1 MHSSS
6 RRQSLRQFYSYFSL
20 GLALLFLGFY
30 LLEDK
35 LQWWQADAPKM
46 LPILLGCYLAL
57 AIASFVQAKR
67 STPFAL
73 DQLLPNQMVEILI
86 MGVLMIYI
94 TPKQQDLA
102 VLLLFHV
109 GIGNVITSK
118 RYGYLLAAMSTIMV
132 LTQGFLHPANVMA
145 DRVMSGSFI
154 CILFFIEALI
164 IQTLRSSLMEAQSQA
179 KLTKTQLDSAA
190 KLNDLIIER
199 MHTGVCLINNA
210 GLVLSI
216 NRAAQERLNNTEV
229 NGHIPDLL
237 FERFKYWQ
245 EYNLQDE
252 NEITLGNDNN
262 SAFVSFAVIDENS
275 TLVFLENKDTV
286 MRKAHQFKLH
296 SLARMAASI
305 AHEIRNPLNAISHAS
320 QLLAENEELD
330 PADKRL
336 TDIIFNHCTR
346 MENIIQ
352 NVMQIS
358 KRSHSQMQWIQLN
371 HWLQRVCQELSEQF
385 DCSIQIKGEKLDV
398 RFDPSQLQQVLWNL
412 TQNAKRYGKANQQ
425 QGVVIE
431 LLNINDRPCLRFT
444 DSGPGIAKQEL
455 NYIFEPFH
463 STSADGSGLGLY
475 LIKELCEAN
484 HAEIRYDDSHDH
496 GAQFDILFAY
506 DFIKDKDAS

>member
-30 LLEDK
+30 FFEDK

-46 LPILLGCYLAL
+46 LPIVLGGYLAL
-57 AIASFVQAKR
+57 AAASFMQAKR
-67 STPFAL
+67 PTPFAL
-73 DQLLPNQMVEILI
+73 DQFLPSQMIEILI
-86 MGVLMIYI
+86 MGFLMIYI

-109 GIGNVITSK
+109 GIGNLITSK

-145 DRVMSGSFI
+145 DRVLSGSFI
-154 CILFFIEALI
+154 CALFFIEALI
-164 IQTLRSSLMEAQSQA
+164 IQTLRLNLTEAQSQA
-179 KLTKTQLDSAA
+179 KWTQSQLDSAA

-210 GLVLSI
+210 GLILRI
-216 NRAAQERLNNTEV
+216 NRAAQERLNQVAV
-229 NGHIPDLL
+229 NEFIPELL

-252 NEITLGNDNN
+252 NEITLGNEDN
-262 SAFVSFAVIDENS
+262 SAFVSFAAIDDNS

-320 QLLAENEELD
+320 QLLAENEELN

-358 KRSHSQMQWIQLN
+358 KRHHSQMQWIQLN

-385 DCSIQIKGEKLDV
+385 DCTFQIKGEKLDV
-398 RFDPSQLQQVLWNL
+398 RFDPTQLQQVLWNL
-412 TQNAKRYGKANQQ
+412 TQNAKRYGHADNEN
-425 QGVVIE
+425 GVVIE
-431 LLNINDRPCLRFT
+431 LLLQNGRPCLRFR
-444 DSGPGIAKQEL
+444 DFGPGIPPQEL
-455 NYIFEPFH
+455 AYIFEPFH

-484 HAEIRYDDSHDH
+484 HAEIRYDESHQS

-506 DFIKDKDAS
+506 DFIKNKDAS